1 MALLVLS
8 KFNKKESLASVVINI
23 LQGFFTKLA
32 YLILVNF
39 SRCSILF
46 DWEIDYL
53 SLSVRGYNFGNIIK
67 QVM

>member
-32 YLILVNF
+32 YCEGGIISEIL
-39 SRCSILF
+39 
-46 DWEIDYL
+46 
-53 SLSVRGYNFGNIIK
+53 
-67 QVM
+67 